1 VSTAGIARGTRPMR
15 SKYATK
21 IGISVLIC
29 FLSTAAVSEQ
39 RFVAGPIERL
49 SANGELVTVLGQ
61 GVRITRETILSTGN
75 TSISAYK
82 AKGTLKVGTYALF
95 EFADSQSGSIA
106 SRVSTSRT
114 LQYVPG
120 ATPVSIG
127 GKIEALSPENGYFRI
142 GQLNI
147 DFSTISPEIAS
158 QLAVGTFVTLEGTQ
172 PLPTGPI
179 VGVYALSIGGSGIQ
193 SIGGSG
199 LESIGGSGV
208 ESIGGSGAE
217 SIGGSGIQSIGG
229 SGVASIGGSGVAS
242 IGGSGVLSIGG
253 SGVKSIGGSGV
264 ASIGGS
270 GVASIG
276 GSGVLSIGG
285 SGVKSIGG
293 SGVQSIGGS
302 GIQ

>member
-1 VSTAGIARGTRPMR
+1 MR
-15 SKYATK
+15 SKHATK
-21 IGISVLIC
+21 IGISVLIS
-29 FLSTAAVSEQ
+29 FLSTTALSEQ

-61 GVRITRETILSTGN
+61 GVRITRETVLSTGS

-82 AKGTLKVGTYALF
+82 AKGTLKVGSYALF
-95 EFADSQSGSIA
+95 EISDSQSISVA

-127 GKIEALSPENGYFRI
+127 GRIESLSPETGYFRI
-142 GQLNI
+142 GQLSV

-179 VGVYALSIGGSGIQ
+179 VGVYAFSIGGSGTQ

-199 LESIGGSGV
+199 TQSIGGSGV
-208 ESIGGSGAE
+208 ESIGGSGAL
-217 SIGGSGIQSIGG
+217 SIGGSGVQSIGG
-229 SGVASIGGSGVAS
+229 SGVASIGGSGA
-242 IGGSGVLSIGG
+242 LSIGG
-253 SGVKSIGGSGV
+253 SGVKSIGGSGALSIGGSGV
-264 ASIGGS
+264 QSIGGS

-276 GSGVLSIGG
+276 GSGAL
-285 SGVKSIGG
+285 SIGG

-302 GIQ
+302 GTQ

>member
-1 VSTAGIARGTRPMR
+1 MR

-21 IGISVLIC
+21 ICISVLIS
-29 FLSTAAVSEQ
+29 FLSTAALSEQ

-49 SANGELVTVLGQ
+49 SANGEFVTVLGQ
-61 GVRITRETILSTGN
+61 GVRITRETILSTGS

-95 EFADSQSGSIA
+95 EISDSQSGAVA
-106 SRVSTSRT
+106 SRVSTSRN

-127 GKIEALSPENGYFRI
+127 GKIESLSPEIGYFRI

-147 DFSTISPEIAS
+147 DFSTISPEITS
-158 QLAVGTFVTLEGTQ
+158 QLVVGTFVNVEGTQ
-172 PLPTGPI
+172 PLPNGPI
-179 VGVYALSIGGSGIQ
+179 VGVYAFSIGGSGIQ

-199 LESIGGSGV
+199 AQSIGGSGV
-208 ESIGGSGAE
+208 ESIGGSGV
-217 SIGGSGIQSIGG
+217 QSIGG
-229 SGVASIGGSGVAS
+229 SGVASIGGSGVQS
-242 IGGSGVLSIGG
+242 IGGSGALSIGG

-276 GSGVLSIGG
+276 GSGALSIGG

-293 SGVQSIGGS
+293 SGVASIGGSGVASIGGSGALSIGGS